1 MPKAPVTKGSNKF
14 LSGVLV
20 LTLST
25 VIVKI
30 IGLVYKIPMLTLLG
44 GEGMGYFNS
53 AYEIYALMCAFATT
67 GLPVAMSVI
76 ISSSDTE
83 KKDRIFKVSFAL
95 FLIMGIVGSLF
106 MLIFSGQIS
115 EIIKSSG
122 SLYSIIA
129 ISPAVIFICM
139 CGAYRGYFQ
148 GISKMLPT
156 SLSQII
162 EAGGKL
168 LFGIIFALYA
178 SKKGY
183 GVNIIAAFGVLG
195 VTVSSALGCLY
206 LYFVKRREG
215 RNSIC
220 AYENNVSNK
229 AILKD
234 LIKLALPITLSSLV
248 LSMTRA
254 LDMTMILRRLQSIGY
269 SEGAANY
276 TYGCYTT
283 LCMPLFALA
292 PALIGAVALPLIPEL
307 SSAIKG
313 RDREMQ
319 KSNITDAMSLTMFI
333 SIPVS
338 IGLCLFSREILC
350 LLFAG
355 KVNEINITY
364 LSLSILSLSVVP
376 SCLITLTNAILQT
389 YKKAYLPIM
398 SMGVGCFAKISV
410 AYILIGNESVNIL
423 GAPISTLV
431 CDMIICIL
439 NIYFLQKH
447 SNLNLSVF
455 RIFVKPVICG
465 MISIVPI
472 FALMRMLT
480 QRGIDGNVLT
490 LACIGIAG
498 IVYLVLTGREVLRI
512 KGK

>member
-1 MPKAPVTKGSNKF
+1 MPKASVTKGSNKF
-14 LSGVLV
+14 LSGVLT

-53 AYEIYALMCAFATT
+53 AYEIYALLCAFATT

-76 ISSSDTE
+76 ISSSDTK
-83 KKDRIFKVSFAL
+83 KKDKIFKVSFAL
-95 FLIMGIVGSLF
+95 FLLMGIAGFLL

-115 EIIKSSG
+115 EIIKSRG

-129 ISPAVIFICM
+129 ISPAVAFICM

-183 GVNIIAAFGVLG
+183 GVSTVAAFGVLG
-195 VTVSSALGCLY
+195 VTLSSALGLLY
-206 LYFVKRREG
+206 LVLTKKNEMKNTPRLQVGREDS
-215 RNSIC
+215 R
-220 AYENNVSNK
+220 K
-229 AILKD
+229 ILKD
-234 LIKLALPITLSSLV
+234 LVKLAFPITLSSLI
-248 LSMTRA
+248 LSATRA
-254 LDMTMILRRLQSIGY
+254 FDMTMILRRLQSIGY
-269 SEGAANY
+269 SESRANY

-292 PALIGAVALPLIPEL
+292 PALISAVALPLIPEL
-307 SSAIKG
+307 SSAIKSKN
-313 RDREMQ
+313 REGQ
-319 KSNITDAMSLTMFI
+319 RGNITDAMRLTMFI

-338 IGLCLFSREILC
+338 VGLCLFSREILC

-355 KVNEINITY
+355 KTNEINTTY
-364 LSLSILSLSVVP
+364 IPLSVLALSVVP

-389 YKKAYLPIM
+389 YKKAYLPII
-398 SMGVGCFAKISV
+398 SMGVGCIIKISV
-410 AYILIGNESVNIL
+410 AYILIGNESINIL
-423 GAPISTLV
+423 GAPISTLL
-431 CDMIICIL
+431 CDVIICLL
-439 NIYFLQKH
+439 NMCFLKKH
-447 SNLNLSVF
+447 SKLKLD
-455 RIFVKPVICG
+455 IFKIFLKPALCG
-465 MISIVPI
+465 AAAI
-472 FALMRMLT
+472 FPVYMLMKMLT
-480 QRGIDGNVLT
+480 QKGIVGNLVT
-490 LACIGIAG
+490 LVCIGVAG
-498 IVYLVLTGREVLRI
+498 LLYLILSGREILRI
-512 KGK
+512 RGK

>member
-1 MPKAPVTKGSNKF
+1 MPKASVTKGSNKF
-14 LSGVLV
+14 LSGVLI
-20 LTLST
+20 LTIST

-83 KKDRIFKVSFAL
+83 KKDRIFKVSFSL
-95 FLIMGIVGSLF
+95 FLFMGAVGFLV
-106 MLIFSGQIS
+106 MLLLSGQIS
-115 EIIKSSG
+115 EIIKSKG
-122 SLYSIIA
+122 SVYSIIA
-129 ISPAVIFICM
+129 ISPAVIFVCM

-178 SKKGY
+178 NKKGY
-183 GVNIIAAFGVLG
+183 GVNVVAAFGVLG

-206 LYFVKRREG
+206 LFFVKKRDGHREL
-215 RNSIC
+215 C
-220 AYENNVSNK
+220 TNNAQSNK
-229 AILKD
+229 EILKD
-234 LIKLALPITLSSLV
+234 LLKLALPITLSSLI

-254 LDMTMILRRLQSIGY
+254 FDMTMILRRLQNIGY

-292 PALIGAVALPLIPEL
+292 PALISAVALPLIPEL

-319 KSNITDAMSLTMFI
+319 RTNITDAMSLTMFI
-333 SIPVS
+333 SLPVS
-338 IGLCLFSREILC
+338 IGLCLFSREILS

-355 KVNEINITY
+355 KVNEINVTY

-389 YKKAYLPIM
+389 YKRAYLPII
-398 SMGVGCFAKISV
+398 SMGVGCLIKIAV
-410 AYILIGNESVNIL
+410 AYVLIGNESVNIL
-423 GAPISTLV
+423 GAPISTLI
-431 CDMIICIL
+431 CDMIICFL
-439 NIYFLQKH
+439 NIYFLQRH
-447 SNLNLSVF
+447 SGLNLSVF
-455 RIFVKPVICG
+455 KIFIKPALCAMASVLP
-465 MISIVPI
+465 V
-472 FALMRMLT
+472 FYLMRVLT
-480 QRGIDGNVLT
+480 QKGMAGNTLT
-490 LACIGIAG
+490 LVCIGIAG
-498 IVYLVLTGREVLRI
+498 LFYLVWSGGEIFRI
-512 KGK
+512 KRK

>member
-1 MPKAPVTKGSNKF
+1 M
-14 LSGVLV
+14 
-20 LTLST
+20 TLST

-83 KKDRIFKVSFAL
+83 KKDIIFRVSFAL
-95 FLIMGIVGSLF
+95 FLVMGIVGTMF

-115 EIIKSSG
+115 EIIKSRG

-129 ISPAVIFICM
+129 ISPAVIFICI

-148 GISKMLPT
+148 GVSKMLPT

-162 EAGGKL
+162 EAFGKL
-168 LFGIIFALYA
+168 LFGIIFAFYA
-178 SKKGY
+178 SKRGY
-183 GVNIIAAFGVLG
+183 GVNIVAAFGVLG

-206 LYFVKRREG
+206 LAITKKREKRDIYLSLDNG
-215 RNSIC
+215 
-220 AYENNVSNK
+220 ASNR

-234 LIKLALPITLSSLV
+234 LVKLAFPITLSSLV

-269 SEGAANY
+269 SEGGANY

-292 PALIGAVALPLIPEL
+292 PALISAVALPLIPEL
-307 SSAIKG
+307 SAAIKSKNA
-313 RDREMQ
+313 DRQKENMQ
-319 KSNITDAMSLTMFI
+319 NAISLTTFI

-338 IGLCLFSREILC
+338 IGLCLFSKEILN
-350 LLFAG
+350 LLFSG
-355 KVNEINITY
+355 KTGEINSTY
-364 LSLSILSLSVVP
+364 FCLSILALSVVP
-376 SCLITLTNAILQT
+376 SCLITLTNAVLQT
-389 YKKAYLPIM
+389 YKRAYLPII
-398 SMGVGCFAKISV
+398 SMGIGCAVKIV
-410 AYILIGNESVNIL
+410 AAYILIGNESINIL

-431 CDMIICIL
+431 CDMIICLL
-439 NIYFLQKH
+439 NIYFLQRHTKM
-447 SNLNLSVF
+447 NLSVF
-455 RIFVKPVICG
+455 KIFVKPAICG
-465 MISIVPI
+465 VFSVCPA
-472 FALMRMLT
+472 FLLMKILSS
-480 QRGIDGNVLT
+480 RGFSGNVAT
-490 LACIGIAG
+490 LLCIGVAG
-498 IVYLVLTGREVLRI
+498 SVYLILSGREILRLR
-512 KGK
+512 GK

>member
-1 MPKAPVTKGSNKF
+1 MPKASVTKGSNKF

-83 KKDRIFKVSFAL
+83 KKDRIFKVSFVL

-148 GISKMLPT
+148 GVSKMLPT

-195 VTVSSALGCLY
+195 VTVSSALGCIY
-206 LYFVKRREG
+206 LYFIKRKEG

-220 AYENNVSNK
+220 ADENSVSNK
-229 AILKD
+229 SILRD

-254 LDMTMILRRLQSIGY
+254 FDMTMILRRLQSIGY

-292 PALIGAVALPLIPEL
+292 PALISAVALPLIPEL

-313 RDREMQ
+313 RDRKMQ
-319 KSNITDAMSLTMFI
+319 RANITDAMSLTMFI

-338 IGLCLFSREILC
+338 IGLCLFSREILS

-355 KVNEINITY
+355 KVNEINVTY

-376 SCLITLTNAILQT
+376 SCLINLTNAILQT
-389 YKKAYLPIM
+389 YKRAYLPII
-398 SMGVGCFAKISV
+398 SMGVGCLIKIAV
-410 AYILIGNESVNIL
+410 AYVLIGNESVNIL
-423 GAPISTLV
+423 GAPISTLI
-431 CDMIICIL
+431 CDMIICFL
-439 NIYFLQKH
+439 NIYFLQRH
-447 SNLNLSVF
+447 SGLNLSVF
-455 RIFVKPVICG
+455 KIFIKPALCG
-465 MISIVPI
+465 MIAILPTFV
-472 FALMRMLT
+472 FMKMLM
-480 QRGIDGNVLT
+480 QRGVEGNILT
-490 LACIGIAG
+490 IACIGIAG
-498 IVYLVLTGREVLRI
+498 IVYLILAGREVLRI